1 MQLFSRVSWSLVA
14 SLACFAVAV
23 NATDGGVLEAS
34 LVFPRN
40 ETYAPTDSL
49 PIVFAFQNAE
59 LAEHFNFD
67 LYYTIRNATDIWSN
81 ETVSFFQNLEWANLS
96 SAEPYFA
103 STFYRDKFLVEGR
116 WELLWQ
122 LTWGACREED
132 AIMRAPPRV
141 SNMTLGGIDFTI
153 KRGAQVMDLVAGT
166 ANDKPCTEGPGLAV
180 NVTGEVKHDPRNNAC
195 AVVVSS
201 STPTPNP
208 CRVSIGSATAASI
221 SASYTARA
229 CNVNVTFPPD
239 FCPTKEDSSSER
251 LVVAGMVS
259 LAAVFGA
266 FGFLLL

>member
-1 MQLFSRVSWSLVA
+1 MQLFSGVGWSLVT
-14 SLACFAVAV
+14 SLAYLAVAV
-23 NATDGGVLEAS
+23 NATDGGVIEAS

-49 PIVFAFQNAE
+49 PIVFAFQNAK

-67 LYYTIRNATDIWSN
+67 LYYTIRNATDVRSN
-81 ETVSFFQNLEWANLS
+81 ETVNFFKSLKKANWS

-103 STFYRDKFLVEGR
+103 SIFYRDKFLVEGQ

-132 AIMRAPPRV
+132 TSMSRPPRV
-141 SNMTLGGIDFTI
+141 SNMTLGGIGFTI
-153 KRGAQVMDLVAGT
+153 KRGAQAADLVAGT

-180 NVTGEVKHDPRNNAC
+180 NVTGQVEHDPMLNSC
-195 AVVVSS
+195 AVMVAS

-221 SASYTARA
+221 AASWTAKA
-229 CNVNVTFPPD
+229 CNVTFPPD
-239 FCPTKEDSSSER
+239 FCPAQEDSSSQR
-251 LVVAGMVS
+251 LAVAGVAS

-266 FGFLLL
+266 LSFFFVA